1 MNQGLVYLVDDEE
14 VIRNVLSRV
23 FESIRLKVRAFVDAR
38 DFLSQYSTDDHPACL
53 LVDLR
58 LPGMSGL
65 NLQEELKRRGVSI
78 PIIFMSG
85 YGDVPSCARAMKN
98 GALEFLEKPFQEQ
111 ELLDAVCSAL
121 DVDRR
126 SAHLSTRAAV
136 VRQRYRRLTP
146 RERQVLSLVVLGFP
160 NKRIAEEMA
169 ISEGT
174 VKGYR
179 AQVIKKMKSESL
191 PELVRMGLALEL
203 IVAPEDLLRQAG
215 EMRFY

>member
-136 VRQRYRRLTP
+136 VRQRYRRL
-146 RERQVLSLVVLGFP
+146 RAFVDARDFLSQYSTDDQPAAARNEWLESSSGEVSIPIIFMSGAARAPGSQSCGPGL
-160 NKRIAEEMA
+160 
-169 ISEGT
+169 SEQTDCRGN
-174 VKGYR
+174 GH
-179 AQVIKKMKSESL
+179 
-191 PELVRMGLALEL
+191 
-203 IVAPEDLLRQAG
+203 
-215 EMRFY
+215 F